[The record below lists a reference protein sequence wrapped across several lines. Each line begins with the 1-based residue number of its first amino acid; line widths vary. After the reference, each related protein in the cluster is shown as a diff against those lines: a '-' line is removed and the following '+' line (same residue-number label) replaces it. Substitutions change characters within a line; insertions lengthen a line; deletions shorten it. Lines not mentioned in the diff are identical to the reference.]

1 MGKGFIPHQMA
12 HWLCIPAVC
21 MLYSIFPVFS
31 VYPGGSIY
39 ICYTVQMLIFYP
51 KENLT
56 RACRPASRSVR
67 PWNFW
72 LSVVY
77 FRILQKLFLFLFFK
91 ICYKNEDVF
100 LSKMIY
106 GYFSSII
113 LWMQLSK
120 SKCEVCIPYTFA
132 ICLMLFPSFS
142 ENTGKPI

>member
-56 RACRPASRSVR
+56 RSCRPASRSVR

-77 FRILQKLFLFLFFK
+77 FRILQKLFLFSFFK
-91 ICYKNEDVF
+91 ICDKNEDVF

-106 GYFSSII
+106 GYFSSFI
-113 LWMQLSK
+113 LWIQLMRSM
-120 SKCEVCIPYTFA
+120 CTIH
-132 ICLMLFPSFS
+132 ICHLFNVVFS
-142 ENTGKPI
+142 IFWEYW